1 MFLLPYHVDV
11 PMSRWP
17 FMNFLLIGGTVVLF
31 VMLRARLV
39 SPAEIEPYILQLG
52 EPKGIYGHIFVHLGA
67 LHIFGNM
74 MSLWVFGNAVC
85 AKIGNFTFCIAYL
98 VLGCIAGLT
107 HLLINGAPAI
117 GASGAING
125 VVGMYLVFYPTN
137 NISCLYWFIFRIGTF
152 SLSSIW
158 IILLFLAFDIYGVAS
173 GGGQVAYWA
182 HLGGFASGFLLASLL
197 LHFGLVKMAPTED
210 SLYKVLRS

>member
-17 FMNFLLIGGTVVLF
+17 IMNFLLIGGTVVLF

-39 SPAEIEPYILQLG
+39 CPAEIEPYILQLG
-52 EPKGIYGHIFVHLGA
+52 EPNGIYGHIFVHLGA

-85 AKIGNFTFCIAYL
+85 AKIGNLTFIVAYL

-107 HLLINGAPAI
+107 HLLIDGAPAI

-137 NISCLYWFIFRIGTF
+137 NITCFYWFIFRIGTF
-152 SLSSIW
+152 SVSSIW
-158 IILLFLAFDIYGVAS
+158 IILLFLAFDIHGVAT

-197 LHFGLVKMAPTED
+197 LYSGLVKMTPTED